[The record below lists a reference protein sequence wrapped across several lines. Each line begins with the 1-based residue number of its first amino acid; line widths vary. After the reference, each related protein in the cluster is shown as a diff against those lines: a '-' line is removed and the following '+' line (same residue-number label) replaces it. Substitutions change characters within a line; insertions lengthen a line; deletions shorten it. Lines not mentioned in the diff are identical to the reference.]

1 MLSAA
6 LSGLVLI
13 CNFFEETY
21 FCHLHAYLLV
31 CFYEKTLNVL
41 HLTSIFQNLCH
52 LHAYLPVCF
61 YEKHLKCLTSH
72 IYFHLDDSE
81 LWKPYQSVSQEMM
94 EQLCDLETV
103 QPQEIPVKVC
113 VVVYNIAMCYRDCGG
128 KTFLLQ
134 SFNILECIVVGLSM
148 EEGLF
153 SLFYC
158 ESCINHYAVPKTLAD
173 VFGASLLL
181 LELGCL
187 RLVVLPYHLRM
198 FLRVLLENNIFLV
211 K

>member
-31 CFYEKTLNVL
+31 CFYEKHVK
-41 HLTSIFQNLCH
+41 F
-52 LHAYLPVCF
+52 
-61 YEKHLKCLTSH
+61 LTSH
-72 IYFHLDDSE
+72 IYFHLDDSK
-81 LWKPYQSVSQEMM
+81 LWKQYQSVSQEMM
-94 EQLCDLETV
+94 EQICDLETV
-103 QPQEIPVKVC
+103 QPQEIPIKVC
-113 VVVYNIAMCYRDCGG
+113 VVVYNIAMCYRDCGK
-128 KTFLLQ
+128 KTFFLH

-158 ESCINHYAVPKTLAD
+158 ESCINHYAVP
-173 VFGASLLL
+173 
-181 LELGCL
+181 
-187 RLVVLPYHLRM
+187 
-198 FLRVLLENNIFLV
+198 ENFSRCIWGEFV
-211 K
+211 IT